1 MLWCPLKARLT
12 SFECTRDAFP
22 FQHISTKGQVC
33 SNNFLDGKYRA
44 FLQSSGSF
52 VWSTL
57 ICVDMYV
64 WANHLEKCIFVNFKD
79 QWTIMNYKLVSCWTS
94 LAGANFNF
102 QKQEFKNKQAREE
115 RPASGLRGYTSV
127 SQSHT
132 CFSDNS
138 DGLILC
144 FQ

>member
-1 MLWCPLKARLT
+1 MLWCPLKAWLT

-44 FLQSSGSF
+44 FLQSSGSL

-57 ICVDMYV
+57 ICVDMYI

-102 QKQEFKNKQAREE
+102 QKYCKYCEKLYKLNILNGILHRKVKREI
-115 RPASGLRGYTSV
+115 
-127 SQSHT
+127 
-132 CFSDNS
+132 F
-138 DGLILC
+138 
-144 FQ
+144 